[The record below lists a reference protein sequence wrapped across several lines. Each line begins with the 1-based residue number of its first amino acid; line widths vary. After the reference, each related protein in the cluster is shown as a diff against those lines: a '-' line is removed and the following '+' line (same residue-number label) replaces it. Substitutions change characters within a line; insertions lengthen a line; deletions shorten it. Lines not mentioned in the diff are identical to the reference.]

1 MSKGLYLDVPISS
14 CTDLEKIHQTARIP
28 EKVFTTTALS
38 MTSSAEYLQSLFGM
52 DGEVAVIIG
61 GAGELGGAL
70 STGIGQAGANIVVAD
85 VGEETC
91 KIRVEK
97 LKNVG
102 IKASYC
108 VVNITQ
114 RDSIQ
119 QLLAESLKITGRVDM
134 LVNCAGIN
142 VGTSFLDVDP
152 NQWDKIFAVNLKGTM
167 EACQV
172 FIESMLK
179 NPDGGSILNIGSV
192 NSDRPLSRVFAY
204 AASKAG
210 VVNLTQNIAQEF
222 AAQKIRVN
230 AICPGFFPAEQNRKL
245 LDEKRV
251 ESIMNGT
258 PMRRYGTPD
267 ELVGAA
273 LLLLSKTAG
282 SYMTGSTVYVD
293 GGFTCSWF

>member
-1 MSKGLYLDVPISS
+1 
-14 CTDLEKIHQTARIP
+14 
-28 EKVFTTTALS
+28 

-70 STGIGQAGANIVVAD
+70 SAGLGQAGAHVIVAD
-85 VGEETC
+85 MGEDAC
-91 KIRVEK
+91 KSRCEK
-97 LKNVG
+97 LKTIGVN
-102 IKASYC
+102 ASYC
-108 VVNITQ
+108 TVNVTQ

-142 VGTSFLDVDP
+142 VGNPFLEVDP
-152 NQWDKIFAVNLKGTM
+152 NQWDRIFAVNLKGTM

-179 NPDGGSILNIGSV
+179 NSDGGSILNIGSV

-251 ESIMNGT
+251 ENIMNGT

-267 ELVGAA
+267 ELVGTA
-273 LLLLSKTAG
+273 LLLLSKKAG
-282 SYMTGSTVYVD
+282 SYLTGSAVYVD

>member
-1 MSKGLYLDVPISS
+1 MPTIAHF
-14 CTDLEKIHQTARIP
+14 I
-28 EKVFTTTALS
+28 TTKSVTQS
-38 MTSSAEYLQSLFGM
+38 EEYLKGLFGM
-52 DGEVAVIIG
+52 DGDVAVIIG

-70 STGIGQAGANIVVAD
+70 SAGIGQAGAHVVVAD
-85 VGEETC
+85 MGEDAC
-91 KIRVEK
+91 KSRVEK
-97 LKNVG
+97 LQSIGV
-102 IKASYC
+102 KASYC
-108 VVNITQ
+108 VVDVTDRASLQRLLVESLNITG
-114 RDSIQ
+114 
-119 QLLAESLKITGRVDM
+119 KVDM

-142 VGTSFLDVDP
+142 AGTPFLEVDS
-152 NQWDKIFAVNLKGTM
+152 NMWDKIFAVNLKGMM

-172 FIESMLK
+172 FIESMLN
-179 NPDGGSILNIGSV
+179 NPEGGAILNIGSV
-192 NSDRPLSRVFAY
+192 TSERPLSRVFGY

-222 AAQKIRVN
+222 ATQKIRAN
-230 AICPGFFPAEQNRKL
+230 SICPGFFPAEQNRKL

-273 LLLLSKTAG
+273 LLLLSKKAG

>member
-1 MSKGLYLDVPISS
+1 
-14 CTDLEKIHQTARIP
+14 
-28 EKVFTTTALS
+28 
-38 MTSSAEYLQSLFGM
+38 MTPAAEYLKNLFGM

-70 STGIGQAGANIVVAD
+70 SAGIGQAGAHIVVAD
-85 VGEETC
+85 MGEDAC
-91 KIRVEK
+91 QSRVEK
-97 LKNVG
+97 LQSIGV
-102 IKASYC
+102 KASHY
-108 VVNITQ
+108 VVNITHL
-114 RDSIQ
+114 DSIK
-119 QLLAESLKITGRVDM
+119 QLLTESLKVTGKIDM

-142 VGTSFLDVDP
+142 VGSPFLEVDP
-152 NQWDKIFAVNLKGTM
+152 NQWDKIFAVNLKGMM

-179 NPDGGSILNIGSV
+179 NPDGGAILNIGSV

-222 AAQKIRVN
+222 ATQKIRAN
-230 AICPGFFPAEQNRKL
+230 SICPGFFPAEQNRKL

-251 ESIMNGT
+251 ENIMNGT

-273 LLLLSKTAG
+273 LLLLSKKAG
-282 SYMTGSTVYVD
+282 SYMTGATVYVD

>member
-1 MSKGLYLDVPISS
+1 MGNSVSESAVYL
-14 CTDLEKIHQTARIP
+14 K
-28 EKVFTTTALS
+28 
-38 MTSSAEYLQSLFGM
+38 SLFGM

-70 STGIGQAGANIVVAD
+70 SAGLGQAGAHIVVAD
-85 VGEETC
+85 REEDAC
-91 KIRVEK
+91 KVRVEQ
-97 LKNVG
+97 LQNVG
-102 IKASYC
+102 VKTSYC
-108 VVNITQ
+108 VVDITD
-114 RDSIQ
+114 RNSIK
-119 QLLAESLKITGRVDM
+119 QLLAESITVTGKVDM

-142 VGTSFLDVDP
+142 VGTPFLEVDP
-152 NQWDKIFAVNLKGTM
+152 NQWDKIFAVNLKGMM
-167 EACQV
+167 EACQI
-172 FIESMLK
+172 FIEAMLK
-179 NPDGGSILNIGSV
+179 NPDGGAILNIGSV

-230 AICPGFFPAEQNRKL
+230 SICPGFFPAEQNRKL

-251 ESIMNGT
+251 ENIMNGT

-273 LLLLSKTAG
+273 LLLLSRRAG